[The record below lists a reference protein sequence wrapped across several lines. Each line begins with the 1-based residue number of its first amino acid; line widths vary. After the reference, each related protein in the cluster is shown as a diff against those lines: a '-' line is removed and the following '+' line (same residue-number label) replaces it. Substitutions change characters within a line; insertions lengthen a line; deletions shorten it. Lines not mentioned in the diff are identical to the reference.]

1 MRPNRVWGHGRLRAI
16 VAAVAS
22 MISPGLAMR
31 LVFFVLLFSSSAVA
45 DPALECGDASSQVEI
60 GTCVGD
66 MEKSVGLALET
77 SFSIAM
83 QAAKELD
90 EVTQRVVAQP
100 ALEAS
105 QDAWLGYRD
114 AQCDAVGASFGGG
127 SGTGIAI
134 TSCRVELGRARVDE
148 LLRLAN

>member
-1 MRPNRVWGHGRLRAI
+1 MRFAI
-16 VAAVAS
+16 
-22 MISPGLAMR
+22 
-31 LVFFVLLFSSSAVA
+31 FVLLLSSSAAA

-66 MEKSVGLALET
+66 MEQRVELALET
-77 SFSIAM
+77 SYAIAM
-83 QAAKELD
+83 QSAKELD
-90 EVTQRVVAQP
+90 DVTQRVVVQP

-105 QDAWLGYRD
+105 QDAWIRYRD
-114 AQCDAVGASFGGG
+114 AQCEAVGASYGGG
-127 SGTGIAI
+127 SGTGIGI